1 MTWRS
6 EAKYLGTALAIFV
19 AFYHLPVGSPRFD
32 GAVTEAFALTRW
44 YAREHVLLCLVPAF
58 FIAGGISVFVSQ
70 AAVMKYLGAGASRW
84 VAYGVASISGSV
96 LAVCSCTVLPLFA
109 GIYTMGAGIGP
120 ASAFLYSGPAISAL
134 AIILTAR
141 VLGVE
146 IGVAR
151 AVGAVTFSIVI
162 GLLMQYIFRR
172 DPRENAP
179 VPADLP
185 EESGRPLM
193 HTALTF
199 AAMVAILIFANW
211 SSGGTGFFSAVFR
224 VKWWLTTIAGIG
236 LGVAL
241 VAWYGLTWWKA
252 LVVAVAGGLGV
263 LAAPGHPVTAFTA
276 ATLAFAWAVASEKGE
291 LSEWFAASW
300 GFAKQILPL
309 LLMGVLVAGFLLG
322 RPGHEGF
329 VPSAR
334 VAALVGGNSLGA
346 NLFAAISGAFMYFAT
361 LTEIPIIE
369 GLLGSGMGRG
379 PALSLLLAGPALS
392 LPSMIV
398 LRTIMGTRRTV
409 VFVSLVVVL
418 SSLTGFVFGLFT

>member
-418 SSLTGFVFGLFT
+418 STLTGFVFGLFT

>member
-6 EAKYLGTALAIFV
+6 EARYLATTLAVFV
-19 AFYHLPVGSPRFD
+19 AFYFLPVGSPRFD

-70 AAVMKYLGAGASRW
+70 TAVMKYLGAGASRW
-84 VAYGVASISGSV
+84 VAYGVASISGTV

-120 ASAFLYSGPAISAL
+120 ATAFLYSGPAISAL

-162 GLLMQYIFRR
+162 GLLMHFVFRH
-172 DPRENAP
+172 DSRENAP
-179 VPADLP
+179 APMDMP
-185 EESGRPLM
+185 EEAGRPLLR
-193 HTALTF
+193 TALTF
-199 AAMVAILIFANW
+199 AAMVAILVFANW
-211 SSGGTGFFSAVFR
+211 SGGGTGFFSAVFR
-224 VKWWLTTIAGIG
+224 VKWWLTSLAGVG

-252 LVVAVAGGLGV
+252 LVVAGAGGVGV
-263 LAAPGHPVTAFTA
+263 LAAPGQPVTAFTA

-309 LLMGVLVAGFLLG
+309 LLAGVLVAGFLLG

-329 VPSAR
+329 VPSDR

-346 NLFAAISGAFMYFAT
+346 NLFASVAGAFMYFAT

-379 PALSLLLAGPALS
+379 PALTLLLAGPALS
-392 LPSMIV
+392 LPSMLV
-398 LRTIMGTRRTV
+398 LRTIMGTRRTL
-409 VFVSLVVVL
+409 VFIALVVVL
-418 SSLTGFVFGLFT
+418 STLTGYIFGLFY

>member
-1 MTWRS
+1 
-6 EAKYLGTALAIFV
+6 
-19 AFYHLPVGSPRFD
+19 
-32 GAVTEAFALTRW
+32 
-44 YAREHVLLCLVPAF
+44 
-58 FIAGGISVFVSQ
+58 
-70 AAVMKYLGAGASRW
+70 
-84 VAYGVASISGSV
+84 
-96 LAVCSCTVLPLFA
+96 
-109 GIYTMGAGIGP
+109 
-120 ASAFLYSGPAISAL
+120 
-134 AIILTAR
+134 
-141 VLGVE
+141 VE

-224 VKWWLTTIAGIG
+224 VKWWLTTMAGIG

-346 NLFAAISGAFMYFAT
+346 NLFAAVSGAFMYFAT

-409 VFVSLVVVL
+409 VFVLLVVVL
-418 SSLTGFVFGLFT
+418 STLTGFVFGLFT